1 MMMKIQAAITILLL
15 TLATPAISQDMM
27 DLVDLSTPE
36 WSESDTTRAE
46 IEKLLAGATSGV
58 AIDLTNRQLSGLD
71 LSNLDFSGA
80 DMRWARLNNTNLENS
95 KLRNTRLDL
104 AWLMGANMENA
115 DLTGASLRSTQLRKA
130 KLKGANF
137 DNTRITANFKGADL
151 TGASF
156 RNSDLSA
163 DMKNQSMGLMGT
175 VMTSTKLINVDF
187 TGANLSRVD
196 AEFAKFNDALLD
208 DVNLSGSKLAGANL
222 SGASVKNLVLDD
234 ADLNGTTLKALQ
246 NEDSIIGL
254 DKAMNLSK
262 AKRK

>member
-1 MMMKIQAAITILLL
+1 MMIKTMVAISILL
-15 TLATPAISQDMM
+15 TAVSSPAVSQDMM

-46 IEKLLAGATSGV
+46 IEKLLAEGSAGAGV
-58 AIDLTNRQLSGLD
+58 DLTNRRLSGLD

-80 DMRWARLNNTNLENS
+80 DMRWARLNNAILVNTNLS
-95 KLRNTRLDL
+95 DTKLDL
-104 AWLMGANMENA
+104 AWFIGANMENA
-115 DLTGASLRSTQLRKA
+115 DLSGASLRSTQLRKA
-130 KLKGANF
+130 MLKGANF

-151 TGASF
+151 TDASF
-156 RNSDLSA
+156 RHSDLSA

-196 AEFAKFNDALLD
+196 AEFARFNDAVLD

-222 SGASVKNLVLDD
+222 TGASVKNLDLED
-234 ADLNGTTLKALQ
+234 ADLDGTKLKSLINAA
-246 NEDSIIGL
+246 SIVGL
-254 DKAMNLSK
+254 DKAQNLSR
-262 AKRK
+262 AQR